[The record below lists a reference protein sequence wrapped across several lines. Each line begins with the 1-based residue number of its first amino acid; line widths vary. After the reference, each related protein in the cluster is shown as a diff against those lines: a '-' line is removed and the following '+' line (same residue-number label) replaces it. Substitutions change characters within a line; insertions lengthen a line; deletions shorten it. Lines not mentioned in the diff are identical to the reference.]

1 MDAQILTGSAGDDEY
16 VPGYGVR
23 RGRADYP
30 VSTLQSS
37 FFFSRSETIWGGAAE
52 IQRNIVGERVLG
64 PAEGTGSQHLTLSGG
79 SSSVASRPDHG

>member
-1 MDAQILTGSAGDDEY
+1 MDIVGPEAQILTGQAGEEEFI
-16 VPGYGVR
+16 PGYGRR

-30 VSTLQSS
+30 VSPIQAS

-64 PAEGTGSQHLTLSGG
+64 LPKEPRA
-79 SSSVASRPDHG
+79 